1 MRMVQEPLRA
11 DITDA
16 VVKEAYTGPALLRS
30 FAHVLAP
37 PADLPGLEAVSA
49 GHLLT
54 DPALAP
60 VELTDPALAPVEPVC
75 DHLKED
81 AQ

>member
-1 MRMVQEPLRA
+1 MVQEPVRA

-16 VVKEAYTGPALLRS
+16 VVEEAYTGPALFRS

-49 GHLLT
+49 ATSSPTRPSHPSSRSST
-54 DPALAP
+54 
-60 VELTDPALAPVEPVC
+60 T
-75 DHLKED
+75 
-81 AQ
+81 